1 MRYRELSRSLSVA
14 HKSNVLWAPIA
25 SRNRT
30 DYTRKSFSLVDY
42 TGHSWLLT
50 SGRRCG
56 GLVNKALPVP
66 AKEGN
71 VQNNLSQVFFFKE
84 KTILAQQKGNPY
96 LKNLWLS
103 VLKYLT
109 AWCIFFFF
117 CFYSRKENVCLLP
130 LCFVSLLFFPSPYG
144 ADDQWTQGFL
154 PAVPSLLPRA
164 SAQPPTVARLQLSWD
179 PGTRI
184 PAEFAKIWIIG
195 PTCRIKIK
203 SIVPSISVSEGPV
216 GDSEAWRRWNPFL

>member
-1 MRYRELSRSLSVA
+1 M
-14 HKSNVLWAPIA
+14 W
-25 SRNRT
+25 RT
-30 DYTRKSFSLVDY
+30 S
-42 TGHSWLLT
+42 LT
-50 SGRRCG
+50 SFEPQLHHGTEPTTLG
-56 GLVNKALPVP
+56 
-66 AKEGN
+66 
-71 VQNNLSQVFFFKE
+71 NLSPWLITPDTADYWPQGGAVGGWLIKRFQCLQKKAMYKIISHRFFFFKE

-109 AWCIFFFF
+109 AWCIFFF

-130 LCFVSLLFFPSPYG
+130 LCFVSFLFFPSPYG